1 MSRSLSREGIES
13 EKGFKMK
20 LTDFIHKD
28 AVCINLKS
36 NDKISVLYELVD
48 ILIRSGEINSSNR
61 EKIFNILLKREK
73 LGSTSIG
80 NGVAILH
87 GRYHLVKRIIIAI
100 GLSRNG
106 IDFNSIDGK
115 KTYIFFLLIVP
126 LSSVAPHLKVLVR
139 VSRLVKNKTFWDAL
153 INAKSQEDVI
163 TLIAAEERNF

>member
-1 MSRSLSREGIES
+1 
-13 EKGFKMK
+13 MK

-36 NDKISVLYELVD
+36 NDKINVLYELVD
-48 ILIRSGEINSSNR
+48 ILIKSGEINSSNR

-73 LGSTSIG
+73 LGSTSTG
-80 NGVAILH
+80 NGVAIPH
-87 GRYHLVKRIIIAI
+87 GKSNLVKSVIIAI

-115 KTYIFFLLIVP
+115 KTHVFFLLIVP

-139 VSRLVKNKTFWDAL
+139 VTRLIKNKIFWDAL
-153 INAKSQEDVI
+153 INAKSPEDVI
-163 TLIAAEERNF
+163 TLIATEEKNF